1 MFCKNLT
8 KLRKERKLTQKELAD
23 KLKVSDKTVNHWE
36 KNYSEPD
43 IQSIMEIKK
52 ILDVTYDELFEE

>member
-36 KNYSEPD
+36 KNYSGPD